1 MTTPNHRKQ
10 RANNSREHI
19 LDTYVDLLIRS
30 GERAA
35 TLDAVA
41 TAAKV
46 SKGGLLYHFSSK
58 KALLE
63 ALAERTLTLAEEDFA
78 AMEQA
83 PGGGASAYYINSS
96 TPDNTPFDRA
106 LIALSRLAQ
115 SNNELAQQTMSR
127 VQEGWHALVLAELGD
142 EQIARAVLLL
152 GDGMYYNAAFG
163 GDSASPQ
170 RAAAIAADR
179 AALERALQVL
189 KAAAARTR
197 IHSIQRLKPQAK
209 TATSHPILQRRRAPG
224 AYTGRVRIY
233 SST

>member
-46 SKGGLLYHFSSK
+46 SKGGLLYHFASK

-83 PGGGASAYYINSS
+83 PEGASAYYINSS
-96 TPDNTPFDRA
+96 IPSDTPFDRA

-115 SNNELAQQTMSR
+115 NNNELAQHTLAR
-127 VQEGWHALVLAELGD
+127 VQEGWYSLILAELGD
-142 EQIARAVLLL
+142 AHIARAVLLL

-163 GDSASPQ
+163 GGSANP
-170 RAAAIAADR
+170 RTADMLTSDR
-179 AALERALQVL
+179 IALERALQVL
-189 KAAAARTR
+189 KAA
-197 IHSIQRLKPQAK
+197 
-209 TATSHPILQRRRAPG
+209 
-224 AYTGRVRIY
+224 VR
-233 SST
+233 

>member
-1 MTTPNHRKQ
+1 MSTPNHRKQ
-10 RANNSREHI
+10 RANNSSEHI
-19 LDTYVDLLIRS
+19 LDTYVDLLIHT

-35 TLDAVA
+35 TLDA
-41 TAAKV
+41 AAKV

-63 ALAERTLTLAEEDFA
+63 ALAERTVTLAEEDFETMA
-78 AMEQA
+78 QA
-83 PGGGASAYYINSS
+83 PEGASAYYINSS
-96 TPDNTPFDRA
+96 IPSDTPFDRA

-115 SNNELAQQTMSR
+115 NNNELAQQTLAR

-142 EQIARAVLLL
+142 EQIARTVLLL
-152 GDGMYYNAAFG
+152 GDGMYYNAALG

-189 KAAAARTR
+189 KAAAR
-197 IHSIQRLKPQAK
+197 
-209 TATSHPILQRRRAPG
+209 
-224 AYTGRVRIY
+224 
-233 SST
+233 

>member
-1 MTTPNHRKQ
+1 MSTPNHRKQ
-10 RANNSREHI
+10 RANNSSEHI
-19 LDTYVDLLIRS
+19 LDTYIDLLIRS

-46 SKGGLLYHFSSK
+46 SKGGLLYHFASK

-83 PGGGASAYYINSS
+83 PEGASAYYINSS
-96 TPDNTPFDRA
+96 TPDNSPFDRA

-127 VQEGWHALVLAELGD
+127 VQDGWHALVLAELGD
-142 EQIARAVLLL
+142 EQIARTVLLL
-152 GDGMYYNAAFG
+152 GDGMYYNAA
-163 GDSASPQ
+163 
-170 RAAAIAADR
+170 
-179 AALERALQVL
+179 LEATPP
-189 KAAAARTR
+189 ARRGQPPSRQTVR
-197 IHSIQRLKPQAK
+197 HSNAPCRYSRRRLVKPQKPLDTAVK
-209 TATSHPILQRRRAPG
+209 ATS
-224 AYTGRVRIY
+224 
-233 SST
+233 

>member
-1 MTTPNHRKQ
+1 MSTPNHRKQ

-19 LDTYVDLLIRS
+19 LDTYVDLLIHT

-63 ALAERTLTLAEEDFA
+63 ALVERTVTLAEEDFE
-78 AMEQA
+78 AMAQA
-83 PGGGASAYYINSS
+83 PEGASAYYINSS

-115 SNNELAQQTMSR
+115 NNNELAQQTLAR
-127 VQEGWHALVLAELGD
+127 VQEGWHSLILAELGD
-142 EQIARAVLLL
+142 ERIARAVLLL

-163 GDSASPQ
+163 GGSANPQ
-170 RAAAIAADR
+170 TADMLKSDR

-189 KAAAARTR
+189 KAAVVAN
-197 IHSIQRLKPQAK
+197 
-209 TATSHPILQRRRAPG
+209 
-224 AYTGRVRIY
+224 
-233 SST
+233 

>member
-83 PGGGASAYYINSS
+83 PEGASAYYINSS

-115 SNNELAQQTMSR
+115 NNNELAQQTMSR
-127 VQEGWHALVLAELGD
+127 VQDGWHARSSSLSWVMNRLPAPCCFWVMACTTTRHSEATPPARRGLQPSRQTVRHSNAPCRYSRRRLV
-142 EQIARAVLLL
+142 
-152 GDGMYYNAAFG
+152 
-163 GDSASPQ
+163 
-170 RAAAIAADR
+170 
-179 AALERALQVL
+179 
-189 KAAAARTR
+189 
-197 IHSIQRLKPQAK
+197 KPQKPLDTAVK
-209 TATSHPILQRRRAPG
+209 ATS
-224 AYTGRVRIY
+224 
-233 SST
+233 

>member
-63 ALAERTLTLAEEDFA
+63 ALAERTLALAEEDFA
-78 AMEQA
+78 AMKQA
-83 PGGGASAYYINSS
+83 PEGASAYYINSS
-96 TPDNTPFDRA
+96 TPDNSPFDRS

-115 SNNELAQQTMSR
+115 SNNELAQQTMAR
-127 VQEGWHALVLAELGD
+127 IQDGWHALVLAEIGD

-163 GDSASPQ
+163 GGATNPQ
-170 RAAAIAADR
+170 TADMLKSDR
-179 AALERALQVL
+179 AALERALKVL
-189 KAAAARTR
+189 KAAVAAD
-197 IHSIQRLKPQAK
+197 
-209 TATSHPILQRRRAPG
+209 
-224 AYTGRVRIY
+224 
-233 SST
+233 

>member
-19 LDTYVDLLIRS
+19 LDTYIDLLIRS

-46 SKGGLLYHFSSK
+46 SKGGLLYHFASK

-83 PGGGASAYYINSS
+83 PEGASAYYINSS
-96 TPDNTPFDRA
+96 TPDNSPPFDRA

-127 VQEGWHALVLAELGD
+127 VQDGWHALVLAELGD
-142 EQIARAVLLL
+142 EQIARTVLLL

-189 KAAAARTR
+189 KAATR
-197 IHSIQRLKPQAK
+197 
-209 TATSHPILQRRRAPG
+209 
-224 AYTGRVRIY
+224 
-233 SST
+233 

>member
-1 MTTPNHRKQ
+1 MITPNHRKQ

-19 LDTYVDLLIRS
+19 LDTYVNLLIHT

-63 ALAERTLTLAEEDFA
+63 ALAERTITLAEEDFDTMA
-78 AMEQA
+78 QA
-83 PGGGASAYYINSS
+83 PEGASAYYINSS
-96 TPDNTPFDRA
+96 IPSNNPFDRA

-115 SNNELAQQTMSR
+115 NNNELAQHTLAR
-127 VQEGWHALVLAELGD
+127 VQEGWHSLILAELGD
-142 EQIARAVLLL
+142 EHIARAVLLL

-163 GDSASPQ
+163 GATTSAQTADILTS
-170 RAAAIAADR
+170 DR

-189 KAAAARTR
+189 KAAVAA
-197 IHSIQRLKPQAK
+197 
-209 TATSHPILQRRRAPG
+209 G
-224 AYTGRVRIY
+224 
-233 SST
+233 

>member
-83 PGGGASAYYINSS
+83 PEGASAYYINSS

-115 SNNELAQQTMSR
+115 NNNELAQQTLAR
-127 VQEGWHALVLAELGD
+127 VQEGWHSLILAELGD
-142 EQIARAVLLL
+142 ERIARAVLLL
-152 GDGMYYNAAFG
+152 VTECTTTRPSGAAPPTRRPPTCSNPTAPHWNAHCRY
-163 GDSASPQ
+163 SRRQLIKPT
-170 RAAAIAADR
+170 
-179 AALERALQVL
+179 
-189 KAAAARTR
+189 KATR
-197 IHSIQRLKPQAK
+197 
-209 TATSHPILQRRRAPG
+209 
-224 AYTGRVRIY
+224 Y
-233 SST
+233 SG

>member
-63 ALAERTLTLAEEDFA
+63 ALAERTLTLAKEDFA
-78 AMEQA
+78 AMKQA
-83 PGGGASAYYINSS
+83 PEGASAYYINSS
-96 TPDNTPFDRA
+96 TPDNAPFDRA

-115 SNNELAQQTMSR
+115 SNNELAQQTMAR

-142 EQIARAVLLL
+142 EQIARTVLLL
-152 GDGMYYNAAFG
+152 GDGMYYNAAFEATPPTRRG
-163 GDSASPQ
+163 QPPLRQ
-170 RAAAIAADR
+170 T
-179 AALERALQVL
+179 ERRWNAPC
-189 KAAAARTR
+189 KF
-197 IHSIQRLKPQAK
+197 S
-209 TATSHPILQRRRAPG
+209 RRRLIKTTKA
-224 AYTGRVRIY
+224 TRY
-233 SST
+233 SG

>member
-19 LDTYVDLLIRS
+19 LDTYVDLLIRT

-78 AMEQA
+78 AMAQA
-83 PGGGASAYYINSS
+83 PEGASAYYINSS
-96 TPDNTPFDRA
+96 TPDNSPFDRS

-115 SNNELAQQTMSR
+115 SNNELAQQTMAR
-127 VQEGWHALVLAELGD
+127 VQDGWYSLILAELGD
-142 EQIARAVLLL
+142 EHIARAVLLL

-163 GDSASPQ
+163 GTITSPQ
-170 RAAAIAADR
+170 TADILTSDR

-189 KAAAARTR
+189 KGAAR
-197 IHSIQRLKPQAK
+197 
-209 TATSHPILQRRRAPG
+209 
-224 AYTGRVRIY
+224 
-233 SST
+233 

>member
-1 MTTPNHRKQ
+1 MSTPNHRKQ
-10 RANNSREHI
+10 RANNSSEHI
-19 LDTYVDLLIRS
+19 LDTYVDLLIHT

-63 ALAERTLTLAEEDFA
+63 ALAERT
-78 AMEQA
+78 
-83 PGGGASAYYINSS
+83 NSS

-115 SNNELAQQTMSR
+115 NNNELAQQTMSR
-127 VQEGWHALVLAELGD
+127 VQDGWHALVLAELGD
-142 EQIARAVLLL
+142 EQIARTVLLL

-189 KAAAARTR
+189 KAAAR
-197 IHSIQRLKPQAK
+197 
-209 TATSHPILQRRRAPG
+209 
-224 AYTGRVRIY
+224 
-233 SST
+233 

>member
-19 LDTYVDLLIRS
+19 LDTYVDLLIHS

-78 AMEQA
+78 AMKQA
-83 PGGGASAYYINSS
+83 SEGASAYYINSS

-115 SNNELAQQTMSR
+115 NNNELAQRTLAH
-127 VQEGWHALVLAELGD
+127 VQEGWHSLILAELGD
-142 EQIARAVLLL
+142 ERIARAVLLL

-163 GDSASPQ
+163 GGATNPQ
-170 RAAAIAADR
+170 TADMLKSDR
-179 AALERALQVL
+179 AALERALKVL
-189 KAAAARTR
+189 KAAVAAD
-197 IHSIQRLKPQAK
+197 
-209 TATSHPILQRRRAPG
+209 
-224 AYTGRVRIY
+224 
-233 SST
+233 

>member
-19 LDTYVDLLIRS
+19 LDTYVDLLIHT

-63 ALAERTLTLAEEDFA
+63 ALVERTLTLAEEDFA

-83 PGGGASAYYINSS
+83 PEGASAYYINSS

-115 SNNELAQQTMSR
+115 NNNELAQRTLAH
-127 VQEGWHALVLAELGD
+127 VQEGWHSLILAELGD
-142 EQIARAVLLL
+142 ERIARAVLLL

-163 GDSASPQ
+163 GGATNPQ
-170 RAAAIAADR
+170 TADMLKSDR
-179 AALERALQVL
+179 AALERALKVL
-189 KAAAARTR
+189 KTAVAAD
-197 IHSIQRLKPQAK
+197 
-209 TATSHPILQRRRAPG
+209 
-224 AYTGRVRIY
+224 
-233 SST
+233 

>member
-78 AMEQA
+78 AMKQA
-83 PGGGASAYYINSS
+83 PEGASAPTTSIPPRRITPRSTVPSLPSAAWRRTIMSS
-96 TPDNTPFDRA
+96 P
-106 LIALSRLAQ
+106 SR
-115 SNNELAQQTMSR
+115 
-127 VQEGWHALVLAELGD
+127 
-142 EQIARAVLLL
+142 
-152 GDGMYYNAAFG
+152 
-163 GDSASPQ
+163 P
-170 RAAAIAADR
+170 
-179 AALERALQVL
+179 
-189 KAAAARTR
+189 
-197 IHSIQRLKPQAK
+197 
-209 TATSHPILQRRRAPG
+209 
-224 AYTGRVRIY
+224 
-233 SST
+233 

>member
-1 MTTPNHRKQ
+1 MSTPNHRKQ

-19 LDTYVDLLIRS
+19 LDTYVDLLIHA

-63 ALAERTLTLAEEDFA
+63 ALAERTVTLAEEDFA

-83 PGGGASAYYINSS
+83 SEGASAYYINSS

-115 SNNELAQQTMSR
+115 NNNELAQRTLAH
-127 VQEGWHALVLAELGD
+127 VQEGWHSLILAELDD
-142 EQIARAVLLL
+142 ERIARAVLLL

-163 GDSASPQ
+163 GGATNPQ
-170 RAAAIAADR
+170 TADMLKSDR

-189 KAAAARTR
+189 KAAAR
-197 IHSIQRLKPQAK
+197 
-209 TATSHPILQRRRAPG
+209 
-224 AYTGRVRIY
+224 
-233 SST
+233 

>member
-1 MTTPNHRKQ
+1 MSTPNHRKQ
-10 RANNSREHI
+10 RANNSSEHI

-63 ALAERTLTLAEEDFA
+63 ALAERILTLAEEDFA

-83 PGGGASAYYINSS
+83 PEGASAYYINSS

-115 SNNELAQQTMSR
+115 NNNELAQQTMSR
-127 VQEGWHALVLAELGD
+127 VQNGCMRSSSLSWVMSRLPAPCCFWVTACTTTRRSEATPPTRRGQPPSRQTVRHSNAPCRFSRRRLV
-142 EQIARAVLLL
+142 
-152 GDGMYYNAAFG
+152 
-163 GDSASPQ
+163 
-170 RAAAIAADR
+170 
-179 AALERALQVL
+179 
-189 KAAAARTR
+189 
-197 IHSIQRLKPQAK
+197 KPQKPLNTAVK
-209 TATSHPILQRRRAPG
+209 ATS
-224 AYTGRVRIY
+224 
-233 SST
+233 

>member
-46 SKGGLLYHFSSK
+46 SKGGLLYHFASK

-63 ALAERTLTLAEEDFA
+63 ALAERTLALAEEDFA

-83 PGGGASAYYINSS
+83 PEGASAYYINSS

-115 SNNELAQQTMSR
+115 NNNELAQHTLAR
-127 VQEGWHALVLAELGD
+127 VQEGWYSLILAELGD
-142 EQIARAVLLL
+142 AHIARAVLLL

-163 GDSASPQ
+163 GGSTNPQ
-170 RAAAIAADR
+170 TADTLKSDR

-189 KAAAARTR
+189 KGAAR
-197 IHSIQRLKPQAK
+197 
-209 TATSHPILQRRRAPG
+209 
-224 AYTGRVRIY
+224 
-233 SST
+233 

>member
-63 ALAERTLTLAEEDFA
+63 APAERTLTRAEEDFA

-115 SNNELAQQTMSR
+115 NNNELAQQTMSR
-127 VQEGWHALVLAELGD
+127 IQDGWHALVLAELGD
-142 EQIARAVLLL
+142 EQIARTVLLL

-189 KAAAARTR
+189 KAATR
-197 IHSIQRLKPQAK
+197 
-209 TATSHPILQRRRAPG
+209 
-224 AYTGRVRIY
+224 
-233 SST
+233 

>member
-19 LDTYVDLLIRS
+19 LDTYIDLLIRS

-63 ALAERTLTLAEEDFA
+63 ALAERTVTLAEEDFETMA
-78 AMEQA
+78 QA
-83 PGGGASAYYINSS
+83 PEGASAYYINSS
-96 TPDNTPFDRA
+96 IPSDTPFDRA

-115 SNNELAQQTMSR
+115 NNNELAQQTLAR
-127 VQEGWHALVLAELGD
+127 VQEGWHSLILAELGD
-142 EQIARAVLLL
+142 ERIARAVLLL
-152 GDGMYYNAAFG
+152 
-163 GDSASPQ
+163 S
-170 RAAAIAADR
+170 
-179 AALERALQVL
+179 L
-189 KAAAARTR
+189 
-197 IHSIQRLKPQAK
+197 IHI
-209 TATSHPILQRRRAPG
+209 
-224 AYTGRVRIY
+224 
-233 SST
+233 

>member
-1 MTTPNHRKQ
+1 MSTPNHRKQ

-63 ALAERTLTLAEEDFA
+63 ALAERTLALAEEDFE
-78 AMEQA
+78 AMAQA
-83 PGGGASAYYINSS
+83 SEGASAYYINSS
-96 TPDNTPFDRA
+96 TPDNSPFDRA

-115 SNNELAQQTMSR
+115 NNNELAQQTLAR
-127 VQEGWHALVLAELGD
+127 VQEGWHSLILAELGD
-142 EQIARAVLLL
+142 ERIARAVLLL

-163 GDSASPQ
+163 GGSANPQ
-170 RAAAIAADR
+170 TVDMLKSDR

-189 KAAAARTR
+189 KAAVIAN
-197 IHSIQRLKPQAK
+197 
-209 TATSHPILQRRRAPG
+209 
-224 AYTGRVRIY
+224 
-233 SST
+233 

>member
-1 MTTPNHRKQ
+1 MSTPNHRKQ
-10 RANNSREHI
+10 RANNSSEHI
-19 LDTYVDLLIRS
+19 LDTYVDLLIHT

-63 ALAERTLTLAEEDFA
+63 ALVERTVTLAEEDFA

-83 PGGGASAYYINSS
+83 SEGASAYYINSS

-115 SNNELAQQTMSR
+115 NNNELAQRTLAH
-127 VQEGWHALVLAELGD
+127 VQEGWHSLILAELGD
-142 EQIARAVLLL
+142 ERIARAVLLL

-163 GDSASPQ
+163 GGATNPQ
-170 RAAAIAADR
+170 TADMLKSDR
-179 AALERALQVL
+179 AALEHALKVL
-189 KAAAARTR
+189 KAAVAAD
-197 IHSIQRLKPQAK
+197 
-209 TATSHPILQRRRAPG
+209 
-224 AYTGRVRIY
+224 
-233 SST
+233 

>member
-78 AMEQA
+78 AMKQA
-83 PGGGASAYYINSS
+83 PEGASAYYLS
-96 TPDNTPFDRA
+96 
-106 LIALSRLAQ
+106 LI
-115 SNNELAQQTMSR
+115 
-127 VQEGWHALVLAELGD
+127 H
-142 EQIARAVLLL
+142 I
-152 GDGMYYNAAFG
+152 
-163 GDSASPQ
+163 
-170 RAAAIAADR
+170 
-179 AALERALQVL
+179 
-189 KAAAARTR
+189 
-197 IHSIQRLKPQAK
+197 
-209 TATSHPILQRRRAPG
+209 
-224 AYTGRVRIY
+224 
-233 SST
+233 

>member
-35 TLDAVA
+35 TLA

-78 AMEQA
+78 AMEKETDEDGPCPHCPQP
-83 PGGGASAYYINSS
+83 PGS
-96 TPDNTPFDRA
+96 
-106 LIALSRLAQ
+106 
-115 SNNELAQQTMSR
+115 
-127 VQEGWHALVLAELGD
+127 
-142 EQIARAVLLL
+142 EQ
-152 GDGMYYNAAFG
+152 
-163 GDSASPQ
+163 
-170 RAAAIAADR
+170 
-179 AALERALQVL
+179 
-189 KAAAARTR
+189 
-197 IHSIQRLKPQAK
+197 
-209 TATSHPILQRRRAPG
+209 
-224 AYTGRVRIY
+224 
-233 SST
+233 

>member
-1 MTTPNHRKQ
+1 MSTPNHRKQ

-19 LDTYVDLLIRS
+19 LDTYVDLLIHT

-83 PGGGASAYYINSS
+83 PEGASAYYINSS

-115 SNNELAQQTMSR
+115 NNNELAQRTLAH
-127 VQEGWHALVLAELGD
+127 VQEGWHSLILAELGD
-142 EQIARAVLLL
+142 ERIARAVLLL
-152 GDGMYYNAAFG
+152 GDGMYYNATFG
-163 GDSASPQ
+163 GGATNPQ
-170 RAAAIAADR
+170 TADMLKSDR
-179 AALERALQVL
+179 AALERALKVL
-189 KAAAARTR
+189 KAAVAAD
-197 IHSIQRLKPQAK
+197 
-209 TATSHPILQRRRAPG
+209 
-224 AYTGRVRIY
+224 
-233 SST
+233 

>member
-1 MTTPNHRKQ
+1 MITPNHRKQ

-83 PGGGASAYYINSS
+83 LEGASAYYINSS
-96 TPDNTPFDRA
+96 LPSA
-106 LIALSRLAQ
+106 A
-115 SNNELAQQTMSR
+115 
-127 VQEGWHALVLAELGD
+127 WHR
-142 EQIARAVLLL
+142 ITT
-152 GDGMYYNAAFG
+152 
-163 GDSASPQ
+163 SSP
-170 RAAAIAADR
+170 
-179 AALERALQVL
+179 
-189 KAAAARTR
+189 
-197 IHSIQRLKPQAK
+197 SKP
-209 TATSHPILQRRRAPG
+209 
-224 AYTGRVRIY
+224 
-233 SST
+233 

>member
-63 ALAERTLTLAEEDFA
+63 ALAERTLALAEEDFA
-78 AMEQA
+78 AMKQA
-83 PGGGASAYYINSS
+83 PEGASAYYINSS
-96 TPDNTPFDRA
+96 TPDNSPFDRS
-106 LIALSRLAQ
+106 LIALSRLA
-115 SNNELAQQTMSR
+115 R
-127 VQEGWHALVLAELGD
+127 VQDGWHALVLAEIGD

-163 GDSASPQ
+163 GDSANPQ
-170 RAAAIAADR
+170 RAAAITADR
-179 AALERALQVL
+179 AALERVLQVL
-189 KAAAARTR
+189 KAAA
-197 IHSIQRLKPQAK
+197 H
-209 TATSHPILQRRRAPG
+209 
-224 AYTGRVRIY
+224 
-233 SST
+233 

>member
-10 RANNSREHI
+10 RANNSSEHI

-83 PGGGASAYYINSS
+83 PGGGQAPTTS
-96 TPDNTPFDRA
+96 TPPFRVTPPSTGPSLPSA
-106 LIALSRLAQ
+106 A
-115 SNNELAQQTMSR
+115 
-127 VQEGWHALVLAELGD
+127 WHR
-142 EQIARAVLLL
+142 ITT
-152 GDGMYYNAAFG
+152 
-163 GDSASPQ
+163 SSP
-170 RAAAIAADR
+170 
-179 AALERALQVL
+179 
-189 KAAAARTR
+189 
-197 IHSIQRLKPQAK
+197 SKP
-209 TATSHPILQRRRAPG
+209 
-224 AYTGRVRIY
+224 
-233 SST
+233 

>member
-83 PGGGASAYYINSS
+83 PEGASAYYINSS
-96 TPDNTPFDRA
+96 TPDNSPFDRS

-115 SNNELAQQTMSR
+115 SNNELAQRTLAH
-127 VQEGWHALVLAELGD
+127 VQEGWHSLILAELGD
-142 EQIARAVLLL
+142 ERIARAVLLL

-163 GDSASPQ
+163 GGVTNPQ
-170 RAAAIAADR
+170 TADMLKSDR
-179 AALERALQVL
+179 AALECVLKVL
-189 KAAAARTR
+189 KAAVAAN
-197 IHSIQRLKPQAK
+197 
-209 TATSHPILQRRRAPG
+209 
-224 AYTGRVRIY
+224 
-233 SST
+233 

>member
-1 MTTPNHRKQ
+1 MSTPNHRKQ
-10 RANNSREHI
+10 RANNSSEHI
-19 LDTYVDLLIRS
+19 LDAYVDLLIHT

-78 AMEQA
+78 AMKQA
-83 PGGGASAYYINSS
+83 PEGASAYYINSS

-115 SNNELAQQTMSR
+115 NNNELAQRTLAH
-127 VQEGWHALVLAELGD
+127 VQEGWHSLILAELGD
-142 EQIARAVLLL
+142 ERIARAVLLL

-163 GDSASPQ
+163 GGATNPQ
-170 RAAAIAADR
+170 TADMLKSDR
-179 AALERALQVL
+179 AALEHALKVL
-189 KAAAARTR
+189 KAAVAAD
-197 IHSIQRLKPQAK
+197 
-209 TATSHPILQRRRAPG
+209 
-224 AYTGRVRIY
+224 
-233 SST
+233 